1 MIFTLLSAFL
11 FVICLLYFS
20 TAVLIM
26 FGILPL
32 FQVHNVS
39 DILQLSEGIFI
50 LVGAGNLFMPAN
62 CVKQPYGVG
71 KKCKIHVIYNL

>member
-1 MIFTLLSAFL
+1 MMIFTLLSAFL

-20 TAVLIM
+20 TGVLIM

-32 FQVHNVS
+32 FQVHIVY

-62 CVKQPYGVG
+62 
-71 KKCKIHVIYNL
+71 

>member
-1 MIFTLLSAFL
+1 MMFTLLSAFM
-11 FVICLLYFS
+11 FGVIESLVVCLLYFS
-20 TAVLIM
+20 TAALVM

-32 FQVHNVS
+32 FQVHIVS

-62 CVKQPYGVG
+62 
-71 KKCKIHVIYNL
+71 

>member
-1 MIFTLLSAFL
+1 
-11 FVICLLYFS
+11 
-20 TAVLIM
+20 M

-32 FQVHNVS
+32 FQVHIVY

-62 CVKQPYGVG
+62 
-71 KKCKIHVIYNL
+71 